1 MVPARALGLLLCVQ
15 LCGGSGELRLVD
27 GGGRCAGR
35 VEVKHEGEWG
45 SVCSYD
51 FDWDHR
57 GAGVVCRQLGCGAVA
72 RASPYAPF
80 GQGKGRIWLHPFCR
94 GGEATLQ
101 ECLHFGWGQHF
112 CSHEWDVGV
121 TCTEALELRLVAG
134 RGPCEGRVEVKLRG
148 HWGTVAD
155 DSWDMEDAEVVC
167 QQMGC
172 GSAAS
177 AYHSSESSQTDGLV
191 SLAVVD
197 CDGNEKALW
206 DCKIQGW
213 GPYIRPTNYKRAVV
227 CQGFSRLTGG
237 AGACSGRLEVRQGRA
252 WATVCHGH
260 VDLKAAQVVCR
271 ELGCGT
277 AVAVPSAGHF
287 GAATGPLWDSAFEC
301 NGSEPLLAKCARR
314 PSNNQ
319 SCAGPASVVCSPYT
333 GFRLA
338 DGGSGC
344 AGRVEVE
351 AQGTWGPLCATAWD
365 LPDAH
370 VLCRHLGCGPAAS
383 LPPGGH
389 FGTGTATGPLQR
401 EALSCSGSERHPG
414 ECPVAVLGEPAC
426 PPGHAA
432 AVNCSG
438 AAEPLRLLDGESR
451 CDGRLD
457 VATRP
462 GAWAS
467 VSAGPWDDRAA
478 SVACRQLGCGVPE
491 KVYAVPAASWGPVE
505 LQELRCA
512 GTEERLAQCNA
523 SGPAAAPSH
532 SPTEAAVACSGSR
545 RLRLAGGPGRCAG
558 RVEVYT
564 EGTWG
569 SVCQDAWDLPDAD
582 VVCRQLGCGRA
593 REAPGSERF
602 GPGVGTLWPGAG
614 GCSGTEAALWDCPAP
629 ARRGCRRGGGAAA
642 VCSGLLRL
650 AGGQQQLQRAPGGA
664 ARGDV
669 GPRVRQRHQPR
680 HSCRCLPPAGLWHR
694 GEAGGRPRR
703 GLGPRL
709 AGLGAMP
716 GGGPPRSG
724 AAPRRPG
731 TCSPAAP
738 PGSPTSPVM
747 RTPRRRAGPPPLQV
761 PAGVTS
767 SVAPLTAV
775 SGSVPVPT
783 VLCVLLGTLLGL
795 ALAALAVQA
804 HRARVQRRDPIRA
817 KDAGSEVVYEELD
830 YSLMPEYQEVPSHTG
845 SLSKGSGMKLQD
857 ENWDSNE
864 EEESK
869 PGAAPALPAQP
880 GHGPPGWLRRC
891 CGRARGAPPL
901 PTAGTPQSSP
911 TGTRAMT
918 TLTSAPWGQRRE
930 EALGTRL
937 QEGLRPQ
944 GGVALPMGGHPSLP
958 SPQHAAETAPSAR
971 PHPWPNVTPGSL

>member
-1 MVPARALGLLLCVQ
+1 MDPGERETDRGRGPDKASSSFRRR
-15 LCGGSGELRLVD
+15 SGELRLVD

-80 GQGKGRIWLHPFCR
+80 GQGKGRIWLHPFFCF
-94 GGEATLQ
+94 GTEATLQ
-101 ECLHFGWGQHF
+101 DCPHFGWGKHF
-112 CSHEWDVGV
+112 CDHDRDVGV
-121 TCTEALELRLVAG
+121 TCTEALELRLAAG

-148 HWGTVAD
+148 HWGAVAD
-155 DSWDMEDAEVVC
+155 DAWDMEDAEVVC

-172 GSAAS
+172 GSAVGTYPG
-177 AYHSSESSQTDGLV
+177 YHFGQAVGSI

-197 CDGNEKALW
+197 CNGTEKALW

-213 GPYIRPTNYKRAVV
+213 GPYLGPPVYNTAVV
-227 CQGFSRLTGG
+227 CQGFSRLAGG
-237 AGACSGRLEVRQGRA
+237 DGACSGRLEVRQGRA

-277 AVAVPSAGHF
+277 AVAVPAAGHF
-287 GAATGPLWDSAFEC
+287 GAATGPLWDGAFEC
-301 NGSEPLLAKCARR
+301 NGSEPLLASCARR
-314 PSNNQ
+314 PTHGQ
-319 SCAGPASVVCSPYT
+319 ACAGPAAIVCSPYT

-351 AQGTWGPLCATAWD
+351 AQGTWGALCASAWD
-365 LPDAH
+365 LRDAH

-389 FGTGTATGPLQR
+389 FGTGTATGPLR
-401 EALSCSGSERHPG
+401 RDALSCSGSERHPG
-414 ECPVAVLGEPAC
+414 ECPVALLGEPAC

-451 CDGRLD
+451 CDGRLE
-457 VATRP
+457 VATSP
-462 GAWAS
+462 GAWAR
-467 VSAGPWDDRAA
+467 VAEGPGDDRAA

-491 KVYAVPAASWGPVE
+491 KVYAVPAASSGPVE

-512 GTEERLAQCNA
+512 GSEELLAQCNA
-523 SGPAAAPSH
+523 SGSAAAPGH
-532 SPTEAAVACSGSR
+532 SPPEAAVACSGSR

-558 RVEVYT
+558 RVEVYS

-569 SVCQDAWDLPDAD
+569 TVCQDAWDLPDAD

-593 REAPGSERF
+593 LEAPGSERF

-614 GCSGTEAALWDCPAP
+614 GCSGTEAALWACPAP
-629 ARRGCRRGGGAAA
+629 ARRGCRRGGGAGA

-650 AGGQQQLQRAPGGA
+650 AGGSSSCSGRLEVLREGTWGHVCANDTSPATAAVVCRQLGCG
-664 ARGDV
+664 
-669 GPRVRQRHQPR
+669 
-680 HSCRCLPPAGLWHR
+680 S
-694 GEAGGRPRR
+694 GGR
-703 GLGPRL
+703 L
-709 AGLGAMP
+709 AA
-716 GGGPPRSG
+716 
-724 AAPRRPG
+724 
-731 TCSPAAP
+731 
-738 PGSPTSPVM
+738 
-747 RTPRRRAGPPPLQV
+747 V
-761 PAGVTS
+761 PAQGSVPAWLGWVRCQEGAPSLWRCPSAPWHLQSCGPEGVAHIACDEDTEDTSVATSTAGASSSSS

-804 HRARVQRRDPIRA
+804 HRARLQRRDPVKA
-817 KDAGSEVVYEELD
+817 TDVGAEAVYEELD

-845 SLSKGSGMKLQD
+845 SLSDGSGMKMQD
-857 ENWDSNE
+857 INWDGDK
-864 EEESK
+864 EESN
-869 PGAAPALPAQP
+869 PREAPAPPAQP
-880 GHGPPGWLRRC
+880 GHGPPDGYDDAATVPKEPPAPHGGDTPAQP
-891 CGRARGAPPL
+891 CGDTGYDDVDM
-901 PTAGTPQSSP
+901 GT
-911 TGTRAMT
+911 
-918 TLTSAPWGQRRE
+918 
-930 EALGTRL
+930 LGT
-937 QEGLRPQ
+937 
-944 GGVALPMGGHPSLP
+944 
-958 SPQHAAETAPSAR
+958 AP
-971 PHPWPNVTPGSL
+971 

>member
-51 FDWDHR
+51 FDWDHH

-80 GQGKGRIWLHPFCR
+80 GQGKGRIWLHPFFCR
-94 GGEATLQ
+94 GSEATLQ
-101 ECLHFGWGQHF
+101 DCPHYGWGKHF
-112 CSHEWDVGV
+112 CDHDRDVGV
-121 TCTEALELRLVAG
+121 TCTEALELRLAAG

-155 DSWDMEDAEVVC
+155 DKWDMEDAEVVC

-172 GSAAS
+172 GSAAG
-177 AYHSSESSQTDGLV
+177 AYHSSLFGQAEGPLSF
-191 SLAVVD
+191 AVVD
-197 CDGNEKALW
+197 CNGNEKALW
-206 DCKIQGW
+206 SCNILGW
-213 GPYIRPTNYKRAVV
+213 GPYKSPHKYDTAVV

-237 AGACSGRLEVRQGRA
+237 DGACSGRLEVRQGRA

-271 ELGCGT
+271 ELGCGM
-277 AVAVPSAGHF
+277 AVAVPGAGHF
-287 GAATGPLWDSAFEC
+287 GAATGPLWDGAFEC
-301 NGSEPLLAKCARR
+301 NGSEPLLANCARR
-314 PSNNQ
+314 PTHGQ
-319 SCAGPASVVCSPYT
+319 SCAGPAAIVCSPYT

-344 AGRVEVE
+344 SGRVEVE
-351 AQGTWGPLCATAWD
+351 EQGTWGALCATAWD

-389 FGTGTATGPLQR
+389 FGTGTATGPLR
-401 EALSCSGSERHPG
+401 HDALSCSGSERHPG

-438 AAEPLRLLDGESR
+438 AAEPVRLLDGESR
-451 CDGRLD
+451 CNGRLE
-457 VATRP
+457 VATST
-462 GAWAS
+462 GDWAR
-467 VSAGPWDDRAA
+467 VTAGPWDDRAA

-491 KVYAVPAASWGPVE
+491 KVYAVPAASLGPVE

-532 SPTEAAVACSGSR
+532 SPTEAAVACSGSL

-558 RVEVYT
+558 RVEVYS

-569 SVCQDAWDLPDAD
+569 TVCQDAWDLPHAD

-593 REAPGSERF
+593 LEAPGSERF

-629 ARRGCRRGGGAAA
+629 ARHGCHRGGGAGA

-650 AGGQQQLQRAPGGA
+650 AGGSSSCSGHLEVLHEGTWGRVCANNTSPATAAVVCRQLGCGTGGRLEAVPAQGSVPAWLGWVQCQEGAPSLWRCTSA
-664 ARGDV
+664 
-669 GPRVRQRHQPR
+669 PWHLQ
-680 HSCRCLPPAGLWHR
+680 SCGPAGVTHIACDEDTE
-694 GEAGGRPRR
+694 GT
-703 GLGPRL
+703 
-709 AGLGAMP
+709 
-716 GGGPPRSG
+716 SG
-724 AAPRRPG
+724 A
-731 TCSPAAP
+731 T
-738 PGSPTSPVM
+738 T
-747 RTPRRRAGPPPLQV
+747 T
-761 PAGVTS
+761 AGVTS

-775 SGSVPVPT
+775 SGSVTVPT

-804 HRARVQRRDPIRA
+804 HRARVQRRDPVKA
-817 KDAGSEVVYEELD
+817 TDVGSEAVYEELD
-830 YSLMPEYQEVPSHTG
+830 YSLMPEYQEVPSNTG
-845 SLSKGSGMKLQD
+845 SLLKGSGMNLTINSRD
-857 ENWDSNE
+857 GNE
-864 EEESK
+864 EENDT
-869 PGAAPALPAQP
+869 GAAPAPPVQSRHSPLDGYDDAAAVPEESPAPHSGDAPAQC
-880 GHGPPGWLRRC
+880 HGD
-891 CGRARGAPPL
+891 
-901 PTAGTPQSSP
+901 
-911 TGTRAMT
+911 TGYDDVDVST
-918 TLTSAPWGQRRE
+918 
-930 EALGTRL
+930 LGTV
-937 QEGLRPQ
+937 P
-944 GGVALPMGGHPSLP
+944 
-958 SPQHAAETAPSAR
+958 
-971 PHPWPNVTPGSL
+971 

>member
-80 GQGKGRIWLHPFCR
+80 GQGKGRIWLHPIFCN
-94 GGEATLQ
+94 GSEANLYD
-101 ECLHFGWGQHF
+101 CFHFGWGRHF
-112 CSHEWDVGV
+112 CGHEWDVGV
-121 TCTEALELRLVAG
+121 TCTGEVGSWCWGCCAGTPRTGLSPVPGVEALELRLAAG

-148 HWGTVAD
+148 RWGTVAD
-155 DSWDMEDAEVVC
+155 DTWDIEDAEVVC

-172 GSAAS
+172 GSATV
-177 AYHSSESSQTDGLV
+177 AYQGTQFGQADDPI
-191 SLAVVD
+191 SLAFIN
-197 CDGNEKALW
+197 CDGNEEALW
-206 DCKIQGW
+206 DCNIRGW
-213 GPYIRPTNYKRAVV
+213 GPYTSPTKYDSAVV
-227 CQGFSRLTGG
+227 CQGFSRLAGG
-237 AGACSGRLEVRQGRA
+237 DGACSGRLEVRQGRA

-277 AVAVPSAGHF
+277 AVAVPAAGHF
-287 GAATGPLWDSAFEC
+287 GAATGPLWDGAFEC
-301 NGSEPLLAKCARR
+301 NGSEPLLASCARR
-314 PSNNQ
+314 PTHGQ
-319 SCAGPASVVCSPYT
+319 ACAGPAAIVCSPYT

-351 AQGTWGPLCATAWD
+351 AQGTWGALCASAWD
-365 LPDAH
+365 LRDAH

-389 FGTGTATGPLQR
+389 FGTGTATGPLR
-401 EALSCSGSERHPG
+401 RDALSCSGSERHPG
-414 ECPVAVLGEPAC
+414 ECPVALLGEPAC

-451 CDGRLD
+451 CDGRLE
-457 VATRP
+457 VATSP
-462 GAWAS
+462 GAWAR
-467 VSAGPWDDRAA
+467 VAAGPGDDRAA
-478 SVACRQLGCGVPE
+478 SVACRQLSCGVPE
-491 KVYAVPAASWGPVE
+491 KVYAVPAASSGPVE

-512 GTEERLAQCNA
+512 GSEELLAQCNA
-523 SGPAAAPSH
+523 SGPAAAPGH
-532 SPTEAAVACSGSR
+532 SPPEAAVACSGSR
-545 RLRLAGGPGRCAG
+545 RLRLAGGPGRCSG
-558 RVEVYT
+558 RVEVYS

-569 SVCQDAWDLPDAD
+569 TVCQDAWDLPDAD

-593 REAPGSERF
+593 LEAPGSERF

-614 GCSGTEAALWDCPAP
+614 GCSGTEAALWACPAP
-629 ARRGCRRGGGAAA
+629 AQRGCRRGGGAGA

-650 AGGQQQLQRAPGGA
+650 AGGSSSCSGRLEVLREGTWGRVCANDTSPATAAVVCRQLGCG
-664 ARGDV
+664 
-669 GPRVRQRHQPR
+669 
-680 HSCRCLPPAGLWHR
+680 S
-694 GEAGGRPRR
+694 GGRLAAVPAQ
-703 GLGPRL
+703 GSIPAWLGWVRCQE
-709 AGLGAMP
+709 GALSLWRCP
-716 GGGPPRSG
+716 SAPWHLQSCGPEGVAHIACDEDTEDTSG
-724 AAPRRPG
+724 A
-731 TCSPAAP
+731 
-738 PGSPTSPVM
+738 TS
-747 RTPRRRAGPPPLQV
+747 TAG
-761 PAGVTS
+761 ASSSSS

-804 HRARVQRRDPIRA
+804 HRTQLQRRDPVKA
-817 KDAGSEVVYEELD
+817 TDVGAEAVYEELD

-845 SLSKGSGMKLQD
+845 SLSEGSGMKLQD
-857 ENWDSNE
+857 DSWDGNDE
-864 EEESK
+864 ELS
-869 PGAAPALPAQP
+869 PRDAPAPPAQP
-880 GHGPPGWLRRC
+880 GHGPPDGYDDAVAVPEEPPAPH
-891 CGRARGAPPL
+891 GGDAPAQPRGDMGYDDVDM
-901 PTAGTPQSSP
+901 GT
-911 TGTRAMT
+911 
-918 TLTSAPWGQRRE
+918 
-930 EALGTRL
+930 LGT
-937 QEGLRPQ
+937 
-944 GGVALPMGGHPSLP
+944 
-958 SPQHAAETAPSAR
+958 AP
-971 PHPWPNVTPGSL
+971 

>member
-72 RASPYAPF
+72 QASPYAPF

-101 ECLHFGWGQHF
+101 ECLHFGWGQPF
-112 CSHEWDVGV
+112 CGHEWDVGV

-148 HWGTVAD
+148 RWGTVVD

-177 AYHSSESSQTDGLV
+177 ASQGSQFGQGDGPI
-191 SLAVVD
+191 SLAFIN

-206 DCKIQGW
+206 DCKIRGW
-213 GPYIRPTNYKRAVV
+213 GPYTSPIKYESTVV
-227 CQGFSRLTGG
+227 CQGFSHLAGG
-237 AGACSGRLEVRQGRA
+237 DGACSGRLEVRQGRA

-277 AVAVPSAGHF
+277 AVAVPGAGHF
-287 GAATGPLWDSAFEC
+287 GAATGPLWDGAFEC
-301 NGSEPLLAKCARR
+301 NGSEPLLANCARR
-314 PSNNQ
+314 PAHGQ
-319 SCAGPASVVCSPYT
+319 SCAGPASIVCSPYT

-351 AQGTWGPLCATAWD
+351 EQGTWGPLCATAWT

-389 FGTGTATGPLQR
+389 FGTGMATGPLR
-401 EALSCSGSERHPG
+401 RDALSCSGSERHPG
-414 ECPVAVLGEPAC
+414 ECPVVVLGEPAC

-451 CDGRLD
+451 CDGRLE
-457 VATRP
+457 VATSP
-462 GAWAS
+462 GDWAR
-467 VSAGPWDDRAA
+467 VTAGLWDDRAA

-491 KVYAVPAASWGPVE
+491 KVYAVPAASLGPVE

-545 RLRLAGGPGRCAG
+545 RLRLAGGPRRCAG

-569 SVCQDAWDLPDAD
+569 TVCQDAWGLPDAD

-593 REAPGSERF
+593 LEAPGSERF

-629 ARRGCRRGGGAAA
+629 ARRGCRRGGGAGA

-650 AGGQQQLQRAPGGA
+650 AGGSSSCSGHLEVLREGTWGRVCANDTSPATAAVVCRQLGCGTGGRLEAVPAQGSVPAWLGWVQCQEGASSLWRCPSAPWHL
-664 ARGDV
+664 
-669 GPRVRQRHQPR
+669 Q
-680 HSCRCLPPAGLWHR
+680 SCGPAGVTHIACDEDTE
-694 GEAGGRPRR
+694 GT
-703 GLGPRL
+703 
-709 AGLGAMP
+709 
-716 GGGPPRSG
+716 SG
-724 AAPRRPG
+724 ATTTA
-731 TCSPAAP
+731 
-738 PGSPTSPVM
+738 GS
-747 RTPRRRAGPPPLQV
+747 
-761 PAGVTS
+761 VTS

-804 HRARVQRRDPIRA
+804 HRARVQRRDPVKA
-817 KDAGSEVVYEELD
+817 TDAGSEAVYEELD

-857 ENWDSNE
+857 ENWDSNK
-864 EEESK
+864 EESN
-869 PGAAPALPAQP
+869 PGEAPALQAQPRHGLLDGYDDAVAVPEKPPAPHGGDAPAQS
-880 GHGPPGWLRRC
+880 HGDTGYDDIDI
-891 CGRARGAPPL
+891 
-901 PTAGTPQSSP
+901 SS
-911 TGTRAMT
+911 
-918 TLTSAPWGQRRE
+918 
-930 EALGTRL
+930 LGT
-937 QEGLRPQ
+937 
-944 GGVALPMGGHPSLP
+944 
-958 SPQHAAETAPSAR
+958 AP
-971 PHPWPNVTPGSL
+971 

>member
-57 GAGVVCRQLGCGAVA
+57 GAGVVCRQLGCGEVA

-80 GQGKGRIWLHPFCR
+80 GQGKGRIWLHPIFCL
-94 GGEATLQ
+94 GTEATLE
-101 ECLHFGWGQHF
+101 ECPHFGWGQHF
-112 CSHEWDVGV
+112 CGHQWDVGV
-121 TCTEALELRLVAG
+121 TCTGEEGWWCWGCRAGTPRTGLRLVPGTEAVELRLAAG
-134 RGPCEGRVEVKLRG
+134 RGPCEGRVEVKLQGR
-148 HWGTVAD
+148 WGTVAD
-155 DSWDMEDAEVVC
+155 NAWDMEDAEVVC
-167 QQMGC
+167 HQMGC
-172 GSAAS
+172 GSAVG
-177 AYHSSESSQTDGLV
+177 AYHSSLFGQAEGSI
-191 SLAVVD
+191 SLGFVD
-197 CDGNEKALW
+197 CHGAEKALW

-213 GPYIRPTNYKRAVV
+213 GPYNGPHDYDTAVV

-237 AGACSGRLEVRQGRA
+237 DGACSGRLEVRQGRA

-271 ELGCGT
+271 ELGCGM
-277 AVAVPSAGHF
+277 ALAVPGAGHF
-287 GAATGPLWDSAFEC
+287 GAATGPLWDGAFEC
-301 NGSEPLLAKCARR
+301 NGSEPLLANCARR
-314 PSNNQ
+314 PTHGQ
-319 SCAGPASVVCSPYT
+319 SCAGPASIVCSPYT

-351 AQGTWGPLCATAWD
+351 EQGTWAPLCATAWD

-389 FGTGTATGPLQR
+389 FGTGTATGPLR
-401 EALSCSGSERHPG
+401 RYALSCSGSERHPG

-438 AAEPLRLLDGESR
+438 TAEPLRLLDGESR
-451 CDGRLD
+451 CDGRLE
-457 VATRP
+457 VATSP
-462 GAWAS
+462 GDWAH
-467 VSAGPWDDRAA
+467 VTAGLWDDRAA
-478 SVACRQLGCGVPE
+478 SVVCRQLGCGVPE
-491 KVYAVPAASWGPVE
+491 KVYAVPVASLGSVE

-532 SPTEAAVACSGSR
+532 SRTEAAVACSGSR

-558 RVEVYT
+558 RVEVYS

-569 SVCQDAWDLPDAD
+569 TVCQDAWDLPHAD

-593 REAPGSERF
+593 LEAPGSERF

-629 ARRGCRRGGGAAA
+629 ARRGCRRGGGAGA

-650 AGGQQQLQRAPGGA
+650 AGGSSSCSGHLEVLHEGTWGRVCANDTSPATADVVCRQLGCGTGGRLEAVPAQGSVPAWLGWVQCQEGVPSLWRCPSAPWHL
-664 ARGDV
+664 
-669 GPRVRQRHQPR
+669 Q
-680 HSCRCLPPAGLWHR
+680 SCGPAGVTHIACDEDTE
-694 GEAGGRPRR
+694 GT
-703 GLGPRL
+703 
-709 AGLGAMP
+709 
-716 GGGPPRSG
+716 SG
-724 AAPRRPG
+724 A
-731 TCSPAAP
+731 T
-738 PGSPTSPVM
+738 T
-747 RTPRRRAGPPPLQV
+747 T
-761 PAGVTS
+761 AGVTS

-783 VLCVLLGTLLGL
+783 VLCVLLGTLLCL

-804 HRARVQRRDPIRA
+804 HRTRVQRRGPIRA
-817 KDAGSEVVYEELD
+817 TDPGSEAVYEELD
-830 YSLMPEYQEVPSHTG
+830 YNLMPEYQEVPSHTG
-845 SLSKGSGMKLQD
+845 SLSKGSGMKLD
-857 ENWDSNE
+857 DDNWDGYK
-864 EEESK
+864 EESK
-869 PGAAPALPAQP
+869 PGAPRAPPVQP
-880 GHGPPGWLRRC
+880 EHGPPDGYDD
-891 CGRARGAPPL
+891 AAAVPEEP
-901 PTAGTPQSSP
+901 
-911 TGTRAMT
+911 
-918 TLTSAPWGQRRE
+918 SAPHSGDAPAQSHGDTGYDDVDVST
-930 EALGTRL
+930 LGT
-937 QEGLRPQ
+937 
-944 GGVALPMGGHPSLP
+944 
-958 SPQHAAETAPSAR
+958 AP
-971 PHPWPNVTPGSL
+971 